1 MGGYRLN
8 TDFGE
13 VKTDLGRMFGFS
25 YGDKENGAVFS
36 HMAVMYANALY
47 KRGFAKE
54 GCKSLHA
61 LYRQSANFEVSHI
74 YPGIPEYFNGRGRGM
89 YHYLTGAASWYMLT
103 VITEMFGVRGQIGD
117 MILDPKLLKEQ
128 FDEEKKASLT
138 LKFADKNWKITY
150 LNCEDKDY
158 GEYQIADVTVDGE
171 KINFV
176 PKQHDAIL
184 PKTMIEKLS
193 GNETHLIEVVLA

>member
-1 MGGYRLN
+1 MWVSKMEY
-8 TDFGE
+8 D
-13 VKTDLGRMFGFS
+13 
-25 YGDKENGAVFS
+25 
-36 HMAVMYANALY
+36 ALLQTVEDTNKLVREIY
-47 KRGFAKE
+47 
-54 GCKSLHA
+54 SDIWYYTH
-61 LYRQSANFEVSHI
+61 LYE
-74 YPGIPEYFNGRGRGM
+74 
-89 YHYLTGAASWYMLT
+89 
-103 VITEMFGVRGQIGD
+103 D
-117 MILDPKLLKEQ
+117 LKEQ

-184 PKTMIEKLS
+184 PKNMIEKLS

>member
-1 MGGYRLN
+1 
-8 TDFGE
+8 
-13 VKTDLGRMFGFS
+13 
-25 YGDKENGAVFS
+25 
-36 HMAVMYANALY
+36 MAVMYANALY

-184 PKTMIEKLS
+184 PKNMIEKLS
-193 GNETHLIEVVLA
+193 GNETHLIEVVLAQENITL